1 MRRLIACICCGILW
15 YSLRSQDI
23 QGSLSGIKGLEAE
36 ISGSCWVWSD
46 QVLRVHHSDTL
57 FFDQS
62 FLQLGS
68 IHSVD
73 AYNPLKALIFFKDQ
87 GQLLWVDNRAAAIS
101 PNINLLD
108 LGLEQASAIAASYDN
123 GIWVAT
129 GQDNS
134 IVRLNQNLNIELK
147 VPNIHRLTSDPHAE
161 IGWMLEHQN
170 RLFVLSTSGVI
181 SMWDIFGGLIAT
193 YRIRTLPTHVDI
205 QRKRNGIAVV
215 YSSGQLDFQ
224 APFAPFLPV
233 EKTLKTSD
241 LEGFFIDWQKDT
253 YQWHSNPDK
262 K

>member
-1 MRRLIACICCGILW
+1 MRRLGVCIWSGLLW
-15 YSLRSQDI
+15 FSLSSQTI
-23 QGSLSGIKGLEAE
+23 KGSLQSLKGLEAD

-46 QVLRVHHSDTL
+46 QVLRVHQSDTL

-62 FLQLGS
+62 FLQLGT

-108 LGLEQASAIAASYDN
+108 LGLEQASAVAASYDN

-129 GQDNS
+129 GQDNCL
-134 IVRLNQNLNIELK
+134 IRLNQNLNIEIK
-147 VPNIHRLTSDPHAE
+147 VPNIHRLTSDSQAE
-161 IGWMLEHQN
+161 IGWMVEHQN
-170 RLFVLSTSGVI
+170 RLFLLSTSGVI
-181 SMWDIFGGLIAT
+181 SMWDIFGGLLAT
-193 YRIRTLPTHVDI
+193 YRISNLPTHCDF

-215 YSSGQLDFQ
+215 HPTGQLDFPM
-224 APFAPFLPV
+224 PFAPFLPL
-233 EKTLKTSD
+233 EKPIIGSD

-253 YQWHSNPDK
+253 YQWHFNPDK